1 MFFKKNKEKKESLE
15 KHREISKQESTE
27 ESDSFKETES
37 LEKKALKGLPD
48 EELAKA
54 IRTVLKKSKL
64 N

>member
-1 MFFKKNKEKKESLE
+1 MFFKKNKENLE
-15 KHREISKQESTE
+15 KHREISKQENSE
-27 ESDSFKETES
+27 ERDSFKEIES